1 MFNNFNFVLLRKYI
15 ISIIISLYVFSY
27 ILGPAVINIF
37 ITILSLISL
46 SFIFINKNYLK
57 CIKDFNNLI
66 FLVFFLLIFFTSF
79 FNKNLNFEL
88 LSFLRIVLIYFG
100 ISFFSKK
107 FIDNQVHNFKLI
119 FCFLGIIS
127 IDCIYQYFIGH
138 NILGYEKYDHIR
150 LTGIFEDEPIIGS
163 FLMKIVI
170 PVVWLFFIS
179 KKISFYLTI
188 FITTTII
195 AITFSGERMP
205 LLQMLFAFFIIFM
218 IMIINKSKKV
228 LYFFLIIPFIILNI
242 IFSDSVSQR
251 VLTTFSNISDLTKN
265 LILKNEIDNKSSVN
279 EYFMNF
285 NSGIYLWKEN
295 KYFGGGYRYYKNE
308 CSNKFIKGMENYCST
323 HPHNI
328 YIEILSDYGLIGLL
342 IFIIFLFNLSYIF
355 WKSTYSYIN
364 LGIFIVFIITSV
376 PFVTSQSIF
385 SSYYGS
391 IYFLS
396 IFILKYLITY
406 NKKFINY

>member
-1 MFNNFNFVLLRKYI
+1 
-15 ISIIISLYVFSY
+15 
-27 ILGPAVINIF
+27 
-37 ITILSLISL
+37 
-46 SFIFINKNYLK
+46 
-57 CIKDFNNLI
+57 
-66 FLVFFLLIFFTSF
+66 
-79 FNKNLNFEL
+79 
-88 LSFLRIVLIYFG
+88 
-100 ISFFSKK
+100 
-107 FIDNQVHNFKLI
+107 
-119 FCFLGIIS
+119 
-127 IDCIYQYFIGH
+127 
-138 NILGYEKYDHIR
+138 
-150 LTGIFEDEPIIGS
+150 
-163 FLMKIVI
+163 
-170 PVVWLFFIS
+170 
-179 KKISFYLTI
+179 
-188 FITTTII
+188 
-195 AITFSGERMP
+195 
-205 LLQMLFAFFIIFM
+205 M